1 MPETEPQPIHYSW
14 LQRLALGLVLHI
26 PLLLFVTLAPVA
38 VYERVSTSAW
48 RDVPG
53 LDFAGGITYPLYTAF
68 LISRL
73 KSARAK
79 FILLHLLLLLTLSWL
94 AFTIGGRSN
103 SVAVITMVVLPALVG
118 AMAIPLA
125 ITASLRHKVQ
135 LAKTCLFSTLL
146 SLPIGLALSVLAL
159 YGIGRSAMSG
169 MRW

>member
-1 MPETEPQPIHYSW
+1 MPETMTPPIQHSW
-14 LQRLALGLVLHI
+14 LQRFALGLVLHI
-26 PLLLFVTLAPVA
+26 PLLLFVTLVPVA
-38 VYERVSTSAW
+38 VYERVSNSAW
-48 RDVPG
+48 RNVPG
-53 LDFAGGITYPLYTAF
+53 LDFAGGITYPLYAAF
-68 LISRL
+68 LVSRL
-73 KSARAK
+73 KSTRAK
-79 FILLHLLLLLTLSWL
+79 FILFHLLLLLTLSWM

-103 SVAVITMVVLPALVG
+103 SAAMIAMVILPALVG

-125 ITASLRHKVQ
+125 ITAYLRHKVQ